1 MKLAGAQPAPLSAWR
16 ASFERG
22 GTLSRE
28 FVFHDFAQARQDT

>member
-1 MKLAGAQPAPLSAWR
+1 MKLAGTQPAPLSAWR
-16 ASFERG
+16 TSSERD